1 MPLRKN
7 HNNGTKDI
15 KQKKKEKM
23 YKTTK
28 STTKIVR
35 KSNSF

>member
-15 KQKKKEKM
+15 KQKKKK
-23 YKTTK
+23 KCTRQQNLQ
-28 STTKIVR
+28 R
-35 KSNSF
+35 K